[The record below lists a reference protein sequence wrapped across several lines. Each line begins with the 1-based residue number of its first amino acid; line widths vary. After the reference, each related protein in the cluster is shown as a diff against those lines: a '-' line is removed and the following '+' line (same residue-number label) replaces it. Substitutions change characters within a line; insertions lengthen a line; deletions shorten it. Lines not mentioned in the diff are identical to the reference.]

1 MTLPF
6 IAAVEQDPGLLA
18 NVESQLTRRYDRDY
32 GIECLLDPGEAG
44 RRLTEM
50 QASNDE
56 VALVLVGQDVADEL
70 LDLVRRLHPHAK
82 RALLVSPDAWA
93 DPRSATAIRTVLA
106 LGRVDYYVTRPAPTQ
121 DEVFHEAVTDF
132 LLDWA
137 REQRLVPQTIHIVGE
152 SWSGRAYE
160 LRDTFERCAVPH
172 RFCLADSQEGRELVA
187 KAPAEAK
194 LPLMILP
201 DGRVLDDPSNAEIA
215 EAAGAPPGLE
225 HESFDLVI
233 VGAGPAGLSAAVYG
247 ASDGL
252 STLVVDSG
260 GIGGQAGS
268 SSLIRNY
275 LGFSRGVS
283 GTRLAEE
290 AHQQAASFGAS
301 FLFMHRVTE
310 IVRVGD
316 AYSVSLSDGRT
327 VEAGAVILA
336 TGASY
341 RRLGIPS
348 LEELEGAGVF
358 YGGASSEAPG
368 LAGKDVYVVGGGNSA
383 GQAALH
389 LARYAR
395 KVTLAVRAGSLDQ
408 GMSRYL
414 VRAVEATPG
423 IEVRTGTAVV
433 GGGGEGGLQELVLA
447 DAAEAR
453 TTVPADALFVLIGAR
468 PQTAWLPAQIARDEH
483 GFLFTGDDL
492 DRAAWQLE
500 RAPLP
505 LETSMPGIF
514 AAGDVRHGS
523 VKRVAAGVGEGA
535 STVQLVQQLLASGH
549 EPSPD
554 EAAAARVIAAAAH
567 SRTQARRRRRSA
579 ARRTHPHPQPAQ

>member
-1 MTLPF
+1 MLRPV
-6 IAAVEQDPGLLA
+6 IVAIEQDAGVLA
-18 NVESQLTRRYDRDY
+18 NVETQLTRRYDRDY
-32 GIECLLDPGEAG
+32 GVECLLDSGET
-44 RRLTEM
+44 RQRLAEM
-50 QASNDE
+50 QASNVE
-56 VALVLVGQDVADEL
+56 VALVLVGQSVPDEL

-82 RALLVSPDAWA
+82 RALLIAPAAWT
-93 DPRSATAIRTVLA
+93 DPPSTAAIRTAMA
-106 LGRVDYYVTRPAPTQ
+106 LGRVDYYVTRPAPFE
-121 DEVFHEAVTDF
+121 DEVFHEAVSDF

-137 REQRLVPQTIHIVGE
+137 REQRRVPQTIHIVGK

-160 LRDTFERCAVPH
+160 LRDTLERCAVPH
-172 RFCLADSQEGRELVA
+172 RFCLADSEEGRQIVA
-187 KAPAEAK
+187 RAGAEAK

-225 HESFDLVI
+225 RARFDLVI
-233 VGAGPAGLSAAVYG
+233 IGAGPSGLSAAVYG

-290 AHQQAASFGAS
+290 AYQQAASFGAS
-301 FLFMHRVTE
+301 FLFMHRVIE
-310 IVRVGD
+310 LARAGD
-316 AYSVSLSDGRT
+316 SYNVSLSDGRT
-327 VEAGAVILA
+327 VEAGAVIVA

-341 RRLGIPS
+341 RRLAIPS
-348 LEELEGAGVF
+348 LEALEGAGVF

-368 LAGKDVYVVGGGNSA
+368 LPGKDVYVVGGGNSA

-395 KVTLAVRAGSLDQ
+395 KVTLAVRARSLGA
-408 GMSRYL
+408 GMSQYL
-414 VRAVEATPG
+414 VRAVEAAPS

-433 GGGGEGGLQELVLA
+433 GGGGEGVLQELILQ
-447 DAAEAR
+447 DPAETR
-453 TTVPADALFVLIGAR
+453 TTVAADALFVMIGAR
-468 PQTAWLPAQIARDEH
+468 PQTAWLPAEIARDEH

-492 DRAAWQLE
+492 DRASWPLE
-500 RAPLP
+500 RRPLS
-505 LETSMPGIF
+505 LETSLPGIL

-523 VKRVAAGVGEGA
+523 VKRVAAAVGEGA
-535 STVQLVQQLLASGH
+535 TSVQLAQQLLDIGLAPAPG
-549 EPSPD
+549 EAVAPR
-554 EAAAARVIAAAAH
+554 AAADARER
-567 SRTQARRRRRSA
+567 SRAPAPRRRAHRR
-579 ARRTHPHPQPAQ
+579 ARPQPQPAQ